1 MADLSKIELQYLRH
15 FIGSCCTSNKKLKD
29 YANNAVDPEVKQLF
43 TKATQDTL
51 NTKQTLMSFLEN

>member
-1 MADLSKIELQYLRH
+1 MSNLTKIELQSLRH
-15 FIGSCCTSNKKLKD
+15 LIGGACTTNKKLTD

-43 TKATQDTL
+43 TKAMQDSL